1 MADGVEYGKEDEAP
15 GGDETATQ
23 DSALSA
29 LEAAKARLEES
40 KVK

>member
-1 MADGVEYGKEDEAP
+1 MADGVEYGKEDEAS
-15 GGDETATQ
+15 DEEAATQ

-40 KVK
+40 KAK